1 MNCSACGKANADG
14 VSFCEY
20 CGANMRAQS
29 ATTPVTVAPV
39 GAPAASAQPPAP
51 SAADVAQMGKSFF
64 NALSLGEKFI
74 GPGVIAAVIGF
85 FLPWV
90 STPDLGS
97 LGGLFGALGAG
108 AGASEINHVSYSGV
122 DAAKLSGAVY
132 LILLAAIAS
141 GVLLYLSRRVAPR
154 QKLLMGGFQVMIGS
168 LCGPLIIAE
177 LLFIPLIQSVAGM
190 GLWLL
195 GLGFCCIA
203 AGGLITIG
211 TFGKTA
217 R

>member
-14 VSFCEY
+14 VSFCEF

-29 ATTPVTVAPV
+29 ATTPVMATPV
-39 GAPAASAQPPAP
+39 GAPAAPAQPPAP

-97 LGGLFGALGAG
+97 LGGLFGSLGAG
-108 AGASEINHVSYSGV
+108 AGASEINHLSYSGV

-132 LILLAAIAS
+132 LVLLAAIAS
-141 GVLLYLSRRVAPR
+141 GVLLYLSRRVAPP

-177 LLFIPLIQSVAGM
+177 GIYV
-190 GLWLL
+190 
-195 GLGFCCIA
+195 
-203 AGGLITIG
+203 
-211 TFGKTA
+211 
-217 R
+217 

>member
-1 MNCSACGKANADG
+1 
-14 VSFCEY
+14 
-20 CGANMRAQS
+20 
-29 ATTPVTVAPV
+29 
-39 GAPAASAQPPAP
+39 
-51 SAADVAQMGKSFF
+51 MGKSFF

-74 GPGVIAAVIGF
+74 GPGVIAAALGF

-90 STPDLGS
+90 STPDLSS

-108 AGASEINHVSYSGV
+108 AGASAVNHVSWSGV

-141 GVLLYLSRRVAPR
+141 GVLLYLSRRVAPPQR
-154 QKLLMGGFQVMIGS
+154 LLMGGFQVMIGS

-177 LLFIPLIQSVAGM
+177 LLFIPLIQSIAGT

-195 GLGFCCIA
+195 GLGFCSIV

-211 TFGKTA
+211 TLGKA
-217 R
+217 VR